1 MQLQTAFPDHQHQI
15 WKMVIAHRAEDVS
28 LVVSVRSGHQLF
40 CHIEFWSP
48 KVIRL
53 PHTLPALDEI
63 SIHILNLTDLT
74 DILFQFQLRPSTTLI
89 LCDNSIN
96 CDVGGLSQLLQCF
109 PSTFLHK

>member
-48 KVIRL
+48 KVIRS

-63 SIHILNLTDLT
+63 SILILNLTDLTDLT
-74 DILFQFQLRPSTTLI
+74 DILFQFQLTPSTT
-89 LCDNSIN
+89 DSM
-96 CDVGGLSQLLQCF
+96 
-109 PSTFLHK
+109 

>member
-28 LVVSVRSGHQLF
+28 LAVSVRSGHQLF

-63 SIHILNLTDLT
+63 SIIILNLADLT
-74 DILFQFQLRPSTTLI
+74 DL
-89 LCDNSIN
+89 N
-96 CDVGGLSQLLQCF
+96 CDVGGLTQLLQCF
-109 PSTFLHK
+109 PSTFPHK